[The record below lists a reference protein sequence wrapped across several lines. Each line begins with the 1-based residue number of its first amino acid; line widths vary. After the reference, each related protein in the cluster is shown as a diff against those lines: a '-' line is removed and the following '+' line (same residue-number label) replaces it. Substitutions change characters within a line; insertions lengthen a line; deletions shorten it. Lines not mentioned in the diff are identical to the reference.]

1 MSTSYPPNA
10 AQFDRQQAVRT
21 ALDRGL
27 HSLAGLGGDLVDH
40 ANRIGAIL
48 WSPPRVVVVGRL
60 KAGKSTLVNALIGAP
75 VAETAA
81 LEATNVVTVYQ
92 AGAPSRAELVG
103 LDGER
108 RPIPL
113 AAGTSVS
120 IDADA
125 ADIAYVHRYLPTQ
138 SLANLTLVDTPG
150 LATLTVENENRT
162 RAALID
168 GFAQTRAASVDADG
182 AVFLF
187 DSAPRADEIEF
198 LRQLGFTPLNTLGV
212 LSRADSFGEG
222 ALGQRNPIEHAHAH
236 SQKLAQR
243 LAQSVATV
251 VPVAGLLAESS
262 HTGQVTEADAIA
274 LHTLA
279 SMNTLELMDLL
290 ESESPEQLGPVMRDR
305 LLDLLGEYGVL
316 GARTVAGQGAHAVNR
331 WLTEHSGIT
340 QVKYLVESALQDF
353 AALHRADRILTELDL
368 LAVNHPAREHVR
380 TITDWVRNDP
390 AMHTVL
396 LYRALRGM
404 LLADPHAPVVT
415 ELTRLLSGR
424 TDAERLGVHPE
435 TSPGQLAHYAG
446 ERLVHVQRQ
455 AISTRTAAEDAALA
469 ELVRTYT
476 SMRRQA

>member
-1 MSTSYPPNA
+1 MNASYPPNP

-27 HSLAGLGGDLVDH
+27 HSLAALGGDLVDH

-48 WSPPRVVVVGRL
+48 WSPPRVVIVGRL

-75 VAETAA
+75 VAETAT

-92 AGAPSRAELVG
+92 AGAPSRAELVTLEG
-103 LDGER
+103 DR
-108 RPIPL
+108 RPVPL
-113 AAGTSVS
+113 DAGTSVS

-125 ADIAYVHRYLPTQ
+125 AHIAYVHRHLPTQ

-222 ALGQRNPIEHAHAH
+222 ALGQRNPIEHAHTHA
-236 SQKLAQR
+236 QKLAQR

-274 LHTLA
+274 LHTLS

-316 GARTVAGQGAHAVNR
+316 GARTVAGQGAHAVNQ

-340 QVKYLVESALQDF
+340 HVKHLLESALQDF
-353 AALHRADRILTELDL
+353 AALHRADRILAELDL
-368 LAVNHPAREHVR
+368 LAVNHPAREHIR

-390 AMHTVL
+390 AMHPVL

-435 TSPGQLAHYAG
+435 TSPGQLAHHAG